1 MTDNSVYARYS
12 EKFIGGLR
20 VVSQIKASARTFGAQ
35 TSAQDIMQI
44 TTGDAR
50 ADITAGFDVNI
61 LWQPQ
66 RWWVA
71 GLTNRFEYFTTNTRF
86 KSAGAAGDSLIIPD
100 FGRNLTMLVFEAK
113 Y

>member
-1 MTDNSVYARYS
+1 MTQLKGS
-12 EKFIGGLR
+12 L
-20 VVSQIKASARTFGAQ
+20 RTFGAQ
-35 TSAQDIMQI
+35 TTSQDIIQI
-44 TTGDAR
+44 AGGAAR
-50 ADITAGFDVNI
+50 ADVTAGFDINV

-71 GLTNRFEYFTTNTRF
+71 GLTNRFEYFTTNSQF
-86 KSAGAAGDSLIIPD
+86 KSAGAAGNSLIDPS

>member
-1 MTDNSVYARYS
+1 MSPQ
-12 EKFIGGLR
+12 GL
-20 VVSQIKASARTFGAQ
+20 
-35 TSAQDIMQI
+35 TS
-44 TTGDAR
+44 T
-50 ADITAGFDVNI
+50 

-71 GLTNRFEYFTTNTRF
+71 GLTNRFEYFTTNSRSVT
-86 KSAGAAGDSLIIPD
+86 GAAGNSLIDPS

>member
-1 MTDNSVYARYS
+1 MADNSAYARYS
-12 EKFIGGLR
+12 EKYFGGLR
-20 VVSQIKASARTFGAQ
+20 VVTQLKVSARTFGAQ
-35 TSAQDIMQI
+35 TSAQDVIQI

-50 ADITAGFDVNI
+50 ADLTAGFDANI

-66 RWWVA
+66 KWWVA
-71 GLTNRFEYFTTNTRF
+71 GLTNRFEYFTTNSQF
-86 KSAGAAGDSLIIPD
+86 KSAGAAGDSLVSPD